1 MFKKKKTEYNLLE
14 LTPELARDFEEK
26 GELVTIL
33 IPKFKSEFFR
43 KLIPKSKP
51 KDIRINLD
59 ELGTAV
65 WKSIDGKKKVSDI
78 VSELSNSYGE
88 RIQPAAE
95 RIAKFLEE
103 IYKHKFINFKEI
115 KR

>member
-1 MFKKKKTEYNLLE
+1 MFKKKKPQYNLLE
-14 LTPELARDFEEK
+14 LTPERAKEFEEK
-26 GELVTIL
+26 EGIVTIL
-33 IPKFKSEFFR
+33 IPKFKTEFFR

-59 ELGTAV
+59 ELGSAV

-78 VSELSNSYGE
+78 VTELSNMYGE
-88 RIQPAAE
+88 KIHPAAE